1 MGVSFQTASR
11 GGGRRGS
18 MADINVT
25 PLVDVVLVLL
35 LIFMVTAPMM
45 QRGVDVQL
53 PKAES
58 AVGQEDQRIIVTI
71 DRGNRVYLN
80 ETSMPLGD
88 LEQHLTSV
96 ASAFRDPF
104 VYLRADQAVPYGK
117 VMAVMD
123 RIKKAGIGRVGLV
136 TEPGPVAPV
145 SSTAPD
151 PSDASRR
158 RRP

>member
-1 MGVSFQTASR
+1 MAASIQAP
-11 GGGRRGS
+11 GRAARRRVS

-53 PKAES
+53 PRAES

-71 DRGNRVYLN
+71 DRGSRVYLN

-88 LEQHLTSV
+88 LEQRLTSV

-136 TEPGPVAPV
+136 TEPGPATPE
-145 SSTAPD
+145 

>member
-1 MGVSFQTASR
+1 MAASLQAAGR
-11 GGGRRGS
+11 AARRRGS

-53 PKAES
+53 PRAES
-58 AVGQEDQRIIVTI
+58 AVGQEEQRIIVTI

-104 VYLRADQAVPYGK
+104 VYLRADQAVPYGR

-136 TEPGPVAPV
+136 TEPGPAIPE
-145 SSTAPD
+145 
-151 PSDASRR
+151 PSDGSRR